1 MERLLRVL
9 SNKKGNS
16 ILGYIVISPFLVYFI
31 LYLVLGGAY
40 FMRIN
45 DMTNICN
52 KKLDRA
58 LVEGQFTSTIKA
70 ELENELATHGF
81 NGSELEITITP
92 NQADDGS
99 DGTYVSRGQEIELQ
113 VLYKKPHWFYY
124 INKFFS
130 PSLEGSKFYIGTKIS
145 GMSEKW

>member
-1 MERLLRVL
+1 MSKIGRIL
-9 SNKKGNS
+9 SDKKGDS
-16 ILGYIVISPFLVYFI
+16 ILGFVIISPFLVYFI

-45 DMTNICN
+45 DMANICN

-58 LVEGQFTSTIKA
+58 LVEGQFTSTLRS
-70 ELENELATHGF
+70 ELESELATYGF
-81 NGSELEITITP
+81 SGTELEIVITP
-92 NQADDGS
+92 SRAGDGS
-99 DGTYVSRGQEIELQ
+99 DGTYVNRGQEIELQ

-124 INKFFS
+124 INRFLS
-130 PSLEGSKFYIGTKIS
+130 PSLEESKFYIGTKIS